1 MSASTVPAAVP
12 EPNNNPGSTTGTT
25 PQSTPSPGLFA
36 SMVAPV
42 EPARPTFDLTPA
54 TVGQADT
61 GGGTG
66 LSAEG
71 VSSASFNDENGTPK
85 GAGSDTKDT
94 GSGKQ
99 QTRIWRAWLVAGATR
114 WGRGGGTANK
124 RLDMRKARAQAQ
136 QVKETRTVTINRTP
150 AGPSGGGRGSGASGG
165 AGGKG
170 LSGKSGTGGGATG
183 PKNTGPAAKNDTRGP
198 SNRSGDTNAGPSGRG
213 TKGGSGGAG
222 AGSGRGPSG
231 GAGTKNAP
239 VPKQQKPTKSDNGPA
254 PKPLKAST
262 GTDQKAAKP
271 SPGSSGSAG
280 AKGTAG
286 AAGKDGA
293 APKAPAPAKGTRTP
307 APKTTG
313 TDTGAAKDAKDKTD
327 SPGRKTTGSET
338 AKGTSGAP
346 APIGRKWS
354 LTKGDKTAKTSPDKP
369 AASGDKKPDTSNTKP
384 GPKAADPKAAT
395 ADGTRTTTPGKRLL
409 TKESRETGY
418 RDGTR
423 AAKVAAHAQAYGHGV
438 KDGWAD
444 TMAAADREKT
454 ALDHAHAARQQAR
467 QETPVTTATSADH
480 QNTDPTPIEVQSV
493 SKTHV
498 LLGDGSSRASMT
510 RGEVRSLKGFERRL
524 EERASTLTNRAE
536 QTRGL
541 KAHAEEQA
549 MQATRLLDAARSAE
563 AGDKYI
569 GTLTRLQ
576 EAAKGQAVKAD
587 EIHKQSM
594 RGAEHCRTTLA
605 NVQTRYGGIYQA
617 VVDSPETSPAE
628 LDFYQG

>member
-12 EPNNNPGSTTGTT
+12 EPNNNPGTTTGTT
-25 PQSTPSPGLFA
+25 PQNTPSPGLFA

-66 LSAEG
+66 LPTEG
-71 VSSASFNDENGTPK
+71 VSSASFNNENSTPK
-85 GAGSDTKDT
+85 GASSDAKDT
-94 GSGKQ
+94 GSSKQ
-99 QTRIWRAWLVAGATR
+99 QTGIWRAWLVAGATR

-136 QVKETRTVTINRTP
+136 QVKETRTVTVNRSP
-150 AGPSGGGRGSGASGG
+150 AGGAGGRGSDASGP

-170 LSGKSGTGGGATG
+170 LSSKGRADGATKG
-183 PKNTGPAAKNDTRGP
+183 TQKNTGPGAKDNSRQGP
-198 SNRSGDTNAGPSGRG
+198 AGRSGNTGPGPSGRG
-213 TKGGSGGAG
+213 NAGGGGGA
-222 AGSGRGPSG
+222 
-231 GAGTKNAP
+231 AGTKNGP
-239 VPKQQKPTKSDNGPA
+239 IPKQPKPAKPDTTA
-254 PKPLKAST
+254 PKQPKSSNGTDVKNGKSTSST
-262 GTDQKAAKP
+262 GGKGGAK
-271 SPGSSGSAG
+271 GSAG
-280 AKGTAG
+280 TAG
-286 AAGKDGA
+286 KAGKDGA
-293 APKAPAPAKGTRTP
+293 SPKPSAATKDPAKAAAKEAKDSP
-307 APKTTG
+307 APKDRKKLSLIKDTKTAKTNDKTSSG
-313 TDTGAAKDAKDKTD
+313 TDTGAGEK
-327 SPGRKTTGSET
+327 P
-338 AKGTSGAP
+338 GTS
-346 APIGRKWS
+346 K
-354 LTKGDKTAKTSPDKP
+354 DKP
-369 AASGDKKPDTSNTKP
+369 ADKPATDEKATPDGKKKIDTPAGEKTTTTDGKPFTTKP
-384 GPKAADPKAAT
+384 
-395 ADGTRTTTPGKRLL
+395 
-409 TKESRETGY
+409 SRETGY

-423 AAKVAAHAQAYGHGV
+423 AARATAHAKAYRDGV

-444 TMAAADREKT
+444 TIEAADREKT
-454 ALDHAHAARQQAR
+454 RLDQAHQDRKNAR

-524 EERASTLTNRAE
+524 EERATTLANRAE